1 MTDESTALVQAPSAG
16 IVRASGDVVQA
27 LHEYQGIQKA
37 LDEAMPDCIQMI
49 QTSKG
54 PKPFRKKMYWRAIAT
69 AFNLDVQLVDEKRIA
84 EEPTPND
91 WGYVVTYR
99 ATAPNGRHA
108 DGDGSCFAME
118 KSYAAQRTVHNV
130 RSHAHTRAFNRAVSN
145 LVGFGEVSAEEA
157 EKDEHPSEPG
167 SHDGP
172 PPAKK
177 SSPAPSSSGME
188 SIWQGVLKDVRVV
201 NGVSKSSGKPYTK
214 YVLVGDDSPEMIFN
228 TFDRKHA
235 DFAREAGTSH
245 VVIKFNKTK
254 FGLEVDFIG
263 PAE

>member
-1 MTDESTALVQAPSAG
+1 MSDESTAIVQAPSAG

-157 EKDEHPSEPG
+157 EKDEHPAEPG

-177 SSPAPSSSGME
+177 SFPAPSGDV
-188 SIWQGVLKDVRVV
+188 WQGVLKDVKVI

-214 YVLVGDDSPEMIFN
+214 YLLITPDGLEIS

-235 DFAREAGTSH
+235 DMGRGGDP

>member
-1 MTDESTALVQAPSAG
+1 MSDESTAIVQAPSAG
-16 IVRASGDVVQA
+16 IVRASGDVVEA
-27 LHEYQGIQKA
+27 LKEYQLMQQG
-37 LDEAMPDCIQMI
+37 LDKAMPDAIIEISGRQ
-49 QTSKG
+49 
-54 PKPFRKKMYWRAIAT
+54 FRRKQYWRAVAT
-69 AFNLDVQLVDEKRIA
+69 GFNLDCRLVSEQKIA
-84 EEPTPND
+84 DGDD

-99 ATAPNGRHA
+99 ATAPNNRQA
-108 DGDGSCFAME
+108 DGDGACYASE
-118 KSYAAQRTVHNV
+118 KRGRGQATVHNV

-157 EKDEHPSEPG
+157 EKDEHPAEPG

-177 SSPAPSSSGME
+177 SSPAPSGDV
-188 SIWQGVLKDVRVV
+188 WQGVLKDVRVV

-214 YVLVGDDSPEMIFN
+214 YVLVGDDSPEMIFH

-235 DFAREAGTSH
+235 DFAREAGSGS
-245 VVIKFNKTK
+245 VVIKFNKSK